1 MNKGF
6 LRKVIKMM
14 CQTPEPA
21 CSYVRMCRCFFA
33 RMVPHGE
40 KEPVFMVLEEKYVQF
55 INESK
60 KNTKNIYK
68 IYNINLTK

>member
-1 MNKGF
+1 MPCRSRKGF
-6 LRKVIKMM
+6 QQSIRAGMFLCKNV
-14 CQTPEPA
+14 P
-21 CSYVRMCRCFFA
+21 VFFC
-33 RMVPHGE
+33 PYGSSWE